1 MKNYKI
7 ENMEKKPKIKYSF
20 WIVLVITLVIYIYN
34 NFKIT
39 TTGNVNADKQL
50 KEQQP
55 ENRPNTGEI
64 EFKK

>member
-7 ENMEKKPKIKYSF
+7 ENMEKKQKIKYSF
-20 WIVLVITLVIYIYN
+20 LVVLVIILVMYIYN
-34 NFKIT
+34 NFKKT
-39 TTGNVNADKQL
+39 TTGNTNADKQL

-64 EFKK
+64 EF

>member
-1 MKNYKI
+1 
-7 ENMEKKPKIKYSF
+7 MEKKPKIKYSF
-20 WIVLVITLVIYIYN
+20 WVVLVIILIIYIYN
-34 NFKIT
+34 NLKTT

>member
-7 ENMEKKPKIKYSF
+7 ENMEKKQKIKYSF
-20 WIVLVITLVIYIYN
+20 LVVLVIILVMYIYN
-34 NFKIT
+34 NFKKT
-39 TTGNVNADKQL
+39 TTGNINADKQL

-64 EFKK
+64 EF

>member
-7 ENMEKKPKIKYSF
+7 ENMEKKQKIKYSF
-20 WIVLVITLVIYIYN
+20 LVVLVIILVMYIYN
-34 NFKIT
+34 NLKKT
-39 TTGNVNADKQL
+39 TTGNINADKQL

-64 EFKK
+64 EF